1 MPWSSLVP
9 HVNNCLKFTHRP
21 TRHPGSFSLC
31 RTWTHTG
38 GLDKD
43 HSQWGS
49 DVKIQWFLLRNSEV
63 SLSLFSF
70 GIVSL
75 FLFSASLLMF
85 SLSSLPQ
92 MVISSVRGFS
102 ILIKKKFSVSL
113 SLSFNSVQ
121 IPNMWKILKLPS
133 SLASKEQ
140 LASLNTTCISLLFK
154 NYRSIINSES

>member
-102 ILIKKKFSVSL
+102 ILIKKNSQSLCLWASTLSKF
-113 SLSFNSVQ
+113 Q
-121 IPNMWKILKLPS
+121 ICERFWNFLLRWPAKSNWQAWTQPVFPYCSKIIDL
-133 SLASKEQ
+133 
-140 LASLNTTCISLLFK
+140 
-154 NYRSIINSES
+154 